1 MSHIFRTSSPSISC
15 TYLSLPPALIISFSP
30 IRILYL
36 HCTVRF
42 RRESGNILLATI
54 LGLKMRKTYF
64 PTKKES
70 ERERNVCVWGG
81 AYFLLVVLF
90 SPFPSHITACL
101 VHLKSLPLDPPSVSL
116 YPQKLSMDDARKMTR
131 GCSSPLGLNLKKTMR
146 GLRCREENLTPHF
159 LSVYRCVI
167 SKPMTFIGNS

>member
-42 RRESGNILLATI
+42 RRESGNILATI

-70 ERERNVCVWGG
+70 ERERNVCVGG
-81 AYFLLVVLF
+81 AYFLLVVLC

-131 GCSSPLGLNLKKTMR
+131 RGSSPWWLNLKKTTR
-146 GLRCREENLTPHF
+146 GLRCREENLTPYF

-167 SKPMTFIGNS
+167 SKTMTFVGNR